1 MSLWG
6 KSDNI
11 TSAGT
16 VKINYTPDATTGE
29 FTITGTNT
37 KFGTVGAAK
46 TGDVIRIGIRTEG
59 TVASAGS
66 TFFGDAVITDIT
78 SDTSLTI
85 GSTTGLAD
93 GVPTT
98 GVGTHFYISELPSYS
113 VGDYSYSEKNSGYD
127 KIIYGVSVA
136 DSQTFDVGEDAP
148 NKAYTT
154 QGSGWVGVQTYVDCD
169 GNFRVKSEIL
179 VAIGPDENNGNTG
192 ITTGSNGIAYPTPE

>member
-37 KFGTVGAAK
+37 QFGTVGAAK

-59 TVASAGS
+59 TVDSAGS

-78 SDTSLTI
+78 SSTSLTI

-113 VGDYSYSEKNSGYD
+113 VGDYSYSEKNTGYD

-136 DSQTFDVGEDAP
+136 DSQTFDGSTGKYRTD
-148 NKAYTT
+148 
-154 QGSGWVGVQTYVDCD
+154 GSGWVGVQTYVDCD

-192 ITTGSNGIAYPTPE
+192 ITTGSNGIAYPTAE